1 MTTSLGMLKITSYPP
16 VYLMVGSLGG
26 QSHWSE
32 SVYIKV
38 EGAMLSEVGG
48 VMQGSQNDGGIS
60 LELY

>member
-1 MTTSLGMLKITSYPP
+1 
-16 VYLMVGSLGG
+16 MVGSLGG